1 MDKLHVS
8 EKESIHVFS
17 NTMYLRPSEI
27 RFSHDSIGRT
37 FGRYTPHP
45 YKPIGETLDDILT
58 GKINVNSIPTISVY
72 KKDGQWFTAN
82 NRRLWVLQEVEKRG
96 KCCEIYVSE
105 TTFVNLR
112 IFTTTNK
119 GVSVLVRGNPGGY
132 FWQTMP
138 IKTMQSNEP
147 LASVPP
153 TKLPDLP
160 SSFHCQR
167 YSEEIDNDEICAK
180 TSVRLDSKTV
190 NVDDNVDNI
199 DVDDDFS
206 SSLEASQQN
215 DIVWGFCHQY
225 GTAEPKENEIT
236 GETTIEKVIEKTK
249 KTDIELAVMNGPN
262 ISGIH
267 ENNTLLRPNA
277 GASRQLENRN
287 IAMTILTIIYGRPYE
302 LPIARSFHYWA
313 CFGFILIIFFI
324 VLWTLIICQTA
335 T

>member
-112 IFTTTNK
+112 IFTTTNN

-138 IKTMQSNEP
+138 ITTMQSNEP
-147 LASVPP
+147 IASVPP
-153 TKLPDLP
+153 TKLPVLP

-180 TSVRLDSKTV
+180 TSVRSD
-190 NVDDNVDNI
+190 
-199 DVDDDFS
+199 
-206 SSLEASQQN
+206 
-215 DIVWGFCHQY
+215 
-225 GTAEPKENEIT
+225 
-236 GETTIEKVIEKTK
+236 
-249 KTDIELAVMNGPN
+249 
-262 ISGIH
+262 
-267 ENNTLLRPNA
+267 
-277 GASRQLENRN
+277 
-287 IAMTILTIIYGRPYE
+287 
-302 LPIARSFHYWA
+302 
-313 CFGFILIIFFI
+313 
-324 VLWTLIICQTA
+324 
-335 T
+335 